1 MTDATVLTDR
11 FDRALLYATHVH
23 GGQVRKGTPIPYIAH
38 LLAVAATVLEYDGSE
53 DMAIAALLHDA
64 VEDQGGEPRL
74 SDIRNRFGDRVADIV
89 RSCSDTVVNSSA
101 GQQKE
106 DWHTRKK
113 RYVEHLNLVDQD
125 TLLVS
130 LSDKI
135 HNARSILRDLRKPE
149 IGKAVWDRF
158 KNSRKDTLWYY
169 RELAKS
175 FQKRLKGQSA
185 KMQLADELSEIVDVL
200 ERT

>member
-1 MTDATVLTDR
+1 MNDKMPSVTVLTDR

-23 GGQVRKGTPIPYIAH
+23 GGQARKGTTIPYVAH

-89 RSCSDTVVNSSA
+89 RSCSDSTSA
-101 GQQKE
+101 NQPKE
-106 DWHTRKK
+106 DWHIRKTR
-113 RYVEHLNLVDQD
+113 YIEHLNSVDQE

-149 IGKAVWDRF
+149 IGAVVWERF
-158 KNSRKDTLWYY
+158 KPSKRETLWYY
-169 RELAKS
+169 RELANS
-175 FQKRLKGQSA
+175 FRRLIPG
-185 KMQLADELSEIVDVL
+185 QLANELSEIVDVL
-200 ERT
+200 ETE

>member
-1 MTDATVLTDR
+1 MTHATVLTDR

-23 GGQVRKGTPIPYIAH
+23 GGQVRKETTIPYIAH

-101 GQQKE
+101 GQKKE
-106 DWHTRKK
+106 DWKTRKT
-113 RYVEHLNLVDQD
+113 RYIEHLKLVDQD

-130 LSDKI
+130 LSDKV

-149 IGKAVWDRF
+149 IGTAVWKRF
-158 KNSRKDTLWYY
+158 KPTKEETLWYY
-169 RELAKS
+169 RDIAKS
-175 FQKRLKGQSA
+175 FQKRLKDPSA
-185 KMQLADELSEIVDVL
+185 KMQLANELSESVDV
-200 ERT
+200 RQRP

>member
-1 MTDATVLTDR
+1 MTHATVLTDR

-23 GGQVRKGTPIPYIAH
+23 GGQVRKETPVPYIAH

-101 GQQKE
+101 GQKKE
-106 DWHTRKK
+106 DWKTRKT
-113 RYVEHLNLVDQD
+113 RYIEHLNLLDQD

-130 LSDKI
+130 LSDKV
-135 HNARSILRDLRKPE
+135 HNARSILRDLRKSE
-149 IGKAVWDRF
+149 IGNAIWKRF
-158 KNSRKDTLWYY
+158 KPTKEDTLWYY
-169 RELAKS
+169 RELAMS
-175 FQKRLKGQSA
+175 FQKRLEDHSA
-185 KMQLADELSEIVDVL
+185 KKQLANELSEIVDVL
-200 ERT
+200 EKE